1 MKKVWTPLLMFIIIV
16 CVPTMAE
23 ANTFKATGY
32 YPFTCKPSER
42 RIEGGKQDRFG
53 NRLRTLQDYTE
64 GSYVSVATDPKVIKS
79 GTILEIE
86 EFPNIKFLACDV
98 GRAIRGRKI
107 DICVKYRKDA
117 YALPRKITVKV
128 GNKNGTHGDFSKF
141 FKSCVAT
148 IKNKIQEL
156 ERQYRYSQNSSR
168 LCVVWSDAVPPEST
182 MAYTRSGCMNN
193 LYKINSNI
201 AHK

>member
-1 MKKVWTPLLMFIIIV
+1 MKKLLLVLALIFIPV
-16 CVPTMAE
+16 MVS
-23 ANTFKATGY
+23 ANTSKVYRATGY
-32 YPFTCKPSER
+32 YPFTCKASER
-42 RIEGGKQDRFG
+42 HMEGGINDRYG
-53 NRLRTLQDYTE
+53 KRLRTLQEYTYTDND
-64 GSYVSVATDPKVIKS
+64 YVSVATDPKIIKS

-86 EFPNIKFLACDV
+86 EFPNVKFLACDV

-117 YALPRKITVKV
+117 YTLPRKITVKV

-168 LCVVWSDAVPPEST
+168 LCLVWRDAVPPEST
-182 MAYTRSGCMNN
+182 MAYTRSGCGETR
-193 LYKINSNI
+193 ISGFC
-201 AHK
+201 HR